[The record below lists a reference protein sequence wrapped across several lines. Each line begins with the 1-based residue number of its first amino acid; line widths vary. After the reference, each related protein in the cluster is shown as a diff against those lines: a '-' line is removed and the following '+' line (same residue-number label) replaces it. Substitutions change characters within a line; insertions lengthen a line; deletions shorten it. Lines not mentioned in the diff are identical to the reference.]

1 MSAKQEGQKMLFRQ
15 MYFHLFSALTDA
27 LRFLQAG
34 DTEAAVQRLTA
45 AQQEAEEMYISAEG
59 DE

>member
-1 MSAKQEGQKMLFRQ
+1 MLFRQ

-45 AQQEAEEMYISAEG
+45 AQQETEEMYISAEG